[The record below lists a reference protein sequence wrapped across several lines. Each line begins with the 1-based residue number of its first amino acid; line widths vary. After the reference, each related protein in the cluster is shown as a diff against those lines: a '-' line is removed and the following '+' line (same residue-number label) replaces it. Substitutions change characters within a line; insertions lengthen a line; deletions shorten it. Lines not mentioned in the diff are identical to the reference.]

1 MQIPDGSPPLRL
13 CRRSQTDL
21 PLSDFPVIF
30 SESEAPTAFT
40 SALLPQVSQPPLP
53 TSVSSSFTSEP
64 HLWLDPLTSFRKPT
78 TQSSIRA
85 ADRAYAS
92 LAPGT
97 RASATPPSRGVAAYL
112 MPNSGSSLQLEMNEP
127 RRRADLTTCPPCPCG
142 RSMEDNAE
150 DDAAPTKAEQQR
162 TQAFNAATRP
172 TGGGRAQAHQPVY
185 GVKKSKRADVSISSE
200 MVNAASPP
208 PFSKAPPTP
217 TPASRNSRG
226 PCITS
231 IGYFCFYP
239 LPWDEH
245 PYHSLLPGPAGTI
258 YKMSSKLS
266 ETVPAVASSAQNLRP
281 LDSTLPERLSL
292 CDGLTHSSRFT
303 TPPRC
308 TMLSSPHL
316 RAVNRSPSSPDSDP
330 SLSKLPRAMYHVH
343 RMLLFLHPLF
353 WDEHPYHS
361 LLPGPAGTI
370 YKTSSKLSETMY
382 YAFLSAPSSSESL
395 SELPR
400 LRPQPLETPA
410 GHVRLTEAH
419 FIRTEPHSKRLR
431 VSVTI
436 QYQKEV
442 RVLLFLSYTLTNR
455 DDPHAIK
462 MVEFLSSIVPVC
474 SSKSSE
480 QMLSSDTHTGTANF
494 KFTTTGLHPA
504 KAAALY
510 EQHHPARRLRPP
522 RQLPAAES
530 ADISSAAYWFNSLT
544 TVSDLVEFTVLD
556 VESAGC
562 ARGKY
567 VLIYHTRTHLGAI
580 LQPGDT
586 ALGYHITNANCEDYA
601 ALHADCLP
609 DIVLVNK
616 AYPNRRKKSKR
627 GTGGCGASGRRRVRR
642 ARRAARAALWAG
654 WAGATRRR
662 WRKRDV
668 SPGAGGEPGH
678 ARGGQYVQGAG
689 GGRPD
694 STARGRRQGKGERAQ
709 GAVYVIEDAP
719 PERVVVAEAEED
731 EEEEEAD
738 FPDIQLDELL
748 ENFDDPGQGTYCQC
762 GSPSSTNSLRSSWVE
777 RQLIGVVTSR
787 DGIGA
792 SAFFDDEHALLTI
805 TILKG
810 FSLISSPPTTTTPT
824 IAERPTLPGSLFTTT
839 SPRLLGVRRSPSSF
853 NKATLLSTINPL
865 ALIVFLALAALLA
878 LVVVVA
884 QTPPTDPLRR
894 PPRLRRF
901 VGRLKQNARRCVIRV
916 KQAAGRAPTLHA
928 LYVPPRHSSRALTF
942 LKISGSRGRKAQ
954 IAAHIQHR
962 DLYALEGPGL
972 VYLCAA
978 VDNDVLA
985 DFDAGMITPAE
996 FFATLYVKI
1005 GYTEDLIERQKYYK
1019 QRCDKGQ
1026 THLWLW
1032 CFRVERRCVGERVCH
1047 LSCDGK
1053 AQRTKLE
1060 CRGCRVMHRDYC
1072 EVWRLG
1078 SFSWIMETMQE
1089 AFAKLGE
1096 PDLVP

>member
-1 MQIPDGSPPLRL
+1 MSSKLSETVPAVASSAQNLRPLDSTLPERLSLCDGLTHSSRFTTPPR
-13 CRRSQTDL
+13 CTM
-21 PLSDFPVIF
+21 LS
-30 SESEAPTAFT
+30 S
-40 SALLPQVSQPPLP
+40 
-53 TSVSSSFTSEP
+53 P
-64 HLWLDPLTSFRKPT
+64 HLRAVNRSPSSPDSDPSLSKLP
-78 TQSSIRA
+78 RA
-85 ADRAYAS
+85 MYHVHRM
-92 LAPGT
+92 L
-97 RASATPPSRGVAAYL
+97 L
-112 MPNSGSSLQLEMNEP
+112 FL
-127 RRRADLTTCPPCPCG
+127 
-142 RSMEDNAE
+142 
-150 DDAAPTKAEQQR
+150 
-162 TQAFNAATRP
+162 
-172 TGGGRAQAHQPVY
+172 H
-185 GVKKSKRADVSISSE
+185 
-200 MVNAASPP
+200 
-208 PFSKAPPTP
+208 
-217 TPASRNSRG
+217 
-226 PCITS
+226 
-231 IGYFCFYP
+231 P

-330 SLSKLPRAMYHVH
+330 SLSRLPRAMYNVH
-343 RMLLFLHPLF
+343 RMLL
-353 WDEHPYHS
+353 
-361 LLPGPAGTI
+361 
-370 YKTSSKLSETMY
+370 
-382 YAFLSAPSSSESL
+382 
-395 SELPR
+395 
-400 LRPQPLETPA
+400 
-410 GHVRLTEAH
+410 VRLTEAH

-601 ALHADCLP
+601 ALHADRLP

-668 SPGAGGEPGH
+668 SPGAGGEPGD

-748 ENFDDPGQGTYCQC
+748 ENFDDPRDRGRTA
-762 GSPSSTNSLRSSWVE
+762 NAVE

-1096 PDLVP
+1096 PDLVPLPPA